1 MFFKRLSVYVT
12 LYEIETKVQ
21 PKNRFHKFIKVV
33 SPRSMQDSWV
43 ERDDVHCRD
52 AGVTDKNEDQNVE
65 NCLVFVITT
74 YNDFIFARLFFK
86 VKISLCRKN
95 FFISLDINIVR
106 MCPMLN
112 GLHNGRII
120 NGNIALSSKLISPL
134 SLDLQL
140 MCLLLQPLHLEV
152 VRMHCILFFH

>member
-52 AGVTDKNEDQNVE
+52 AGVTDKDEDQNVE
-65 NCLVFVITT
+65 NGLVFVITT

-86 VKISLCRKN
+86 VKISLCR
-95 FFISLDINIVR
+95 
-106 MCPMLN
+106 
-112 GLHNGRII
+112 
-120 NGNIALSSKLISPL
+120 
-134 SLDLQL
+134 
-140 MCLLLQPLHLEV
+140 
-152 VRMHCILFFH
+152 